1 MACEHEKMKECL
13 KHFSLRP
20 PIGLVL
26 KTLPQTIVGC
36 RLDRAHEGVPKD
48 TKWTIRYDR
57 WLASPATSI
66 QLRLQVT
73 VKQRAGDRLAA
84 YCTTFWCRS
93 KHCTDRHHAMK
104 FGNYRGTNILTSG
117 GDAFKNFWGDF
128 VFFVVLFL
136 NCFTEQSPAKT
147 ISIPAA
153 SDGMQDWAK
162 SKPQLLRGTCAYG
175 IVRTTYCAL
184 FPHHRWLERVLHW
197 NHLWAHTAHSWDNI
211 LAKFWCLKHVP

>member
-1 MACEHEKMKECL
+1 MKECL

-128 VFFVVLFL
+128 VFLLFCSSTVSLSSLQPKPFLYRLRMACRTGPNPSL
-136 NCFTEQSPAKT
+136 NSLGAHALTALFGPPIAHCSHTTGGSNGFCIGTT
-147 ISIPAA
+147 CGRTRHI
-153 SDGMQDWAK
+153 
-162 SKPQLLRGTCAYG
+162 RGTTSLQNFGA
-175 IVRTTYCAL
+175 
-184 FPHHRWLERVLHW
+184 
-197 NHLWAHTAHSWDNI
+197 
-211 LAKFWCLKHVP
+211 